1 MLRALFSRIFPWFGG
16 SHPVVGVIRLTGPIG
31 ATDGLRRSLSLA
43 TVAKQIE
50 HAFSI
55 GGLKAVALAINSPG
69 GSPVQSALILR
80 RIRDLA
86 KEKDVPVVAFA
97 EDVAASGGYM
107 LALAGDEIYVHEASI
122 VGSIGVVAGGFGF
135 PDAIKKLGIERRLY
149 TAGDRKAML
158 DPFSPEREEDVKRL
172 GELQKDMH
180 EYFKKMVRDRRG
192 RRLKGARTKLFS
204 GDVWLGS
211 DAVKLGLAD
220 GIGDL
225 RSVMRERFGKKVR
238 LKVMQPR
245 RSRLGMLFGMRGRE
259 TDRMPDGRL
268 NLGLGEEL
276 LAAVED
282 RLMWSRWGL

>member
-1 MLRALFSRIFPWFGG
+1 MLRSLFSRIVPWFGA

-31 ATDGLRRSLSLA
+31 ATGGLRRGLSLA

-50 HAFSI
+50 HAFSLS
-55 GGLKAVALAINSPG
+55 GLKAVALAINSPG

-135 PDAIKKLGIERRLY
+135 PDAIKRLGIERRLY

-158 DPFSPEREEDVKRL
+158 DPFSPEKEEDVKRID
-172 GELQKDMH
+172 ELQKDMH

-192 RRLKGARTKLFS
+192 RRLKGTRAKLFS
-204 GDVWLGS
+204 GDVWLGG

-245 RSRLGMLFGMRGRE
+245 RSRLGALFGMRGGDMDE
-259 TDRMPDGRL
+259 MPDGRRDF
-268 NLGLGEEL
+268 GLGAEL
-276 LAAVED
+276 LAAVEN

>member
-1 MLRALFSRIFPWFGG
+1 MLRSLFSRIFPWFGA
-16 SHPVVGVIRLTGPIG
+16 SHPIVSVIRLTGPIG
-31 ATDGLRRSLSLA
+31 ATGGFRRGLSLA

-50 HAFSI
+50 HAFSL

-69 GSPVQSALILR
+69 GSPVQSALIVK

-122 VGSIGVVAGGFGF
+122 IGSIGVVAGGFGF
-135 PDAIKKLGIERRLY
+135 PEAIKKLGIERRLY

-158 DPFSPEREEDVKRL
+158 DPFSPEKEEDVKRL
-172 GELQKDMH
+172 DELQKDMH
-180 EYFKKMVRDRRG
+180 DYFKQMVRDRRG
-192 RRLKGARTKLFS
+192 RRLKGARAKLFS

-211 DAVKLGLAD
+211 DAVKLGLVD

-245 RSRLGMLFGMRGRE
+245 RSRLGMLFGMRGRKMDE
-259 TDRMPDGRL
+259 MPDGRL
-268 NLGLGEEL
+268 NLGLGAEL
-276 LAAVED
+276 LAAIED